1 MTRVFSIIKQWICP
15 SSWSVQMVGS
25 LPFMDLEGNNWRKNN
40 SGNSPEPNA
49 LTFVGSCV
57 WAHTSGER
65 TCYWD
70 AHSEESWELGD
81 LVNHV
86 TLLTPVWKN
95 TGVITPTQV
104 SLRQTQVSLLPVWYG
119 WHLSKVTV
127 CLQML
132 AFYSARQTE
141 KCGCHK
147 REAWGNIIY
156 SLRINLFFWWTF
168 ILRQPPS
175 MPHKAIVCLNA
186 NWCPFCD
193 LTVVLWF
200 SRYHSR

>member
-1 MTRVFSIIKQWICP
+1 MKRHFTHKLIDTHVEWRTHTYNITRHQTFSWQQARSFSWIRSRGPIKNILWCNWRPYLRRVSFLQMTRVFSIINNEYVLPPEVCKLLVPFP
-15 SSWSVQMVGS
+15 S
-25 LPFMDLEGNNWRKNN
+25 
-40 SGNSPEPNA
+40 

-57 WAHTSGER
+57 WAQTSGER

-119 WHLSKVTV
+119 WHLSKVTA
-127 CLQML
+127 CLQTL
-132 AFYSARQTE
+132 ALYSARETE
-141 KCGCHK
+141 KCGCHN
-147 REAWGNIIY
+147 REAWGNII
-156 SLRINLFFWWTF
+156 
-168 ILRQPPS
+168 
-175 MPHKAIVCLNA
+175 
-186 NWCPFCD
+186 
-193 LTVVLWF
+193 
-200 SRYHSR
+200 